1 MQLNKA
7 KNFFQSFWG
16 GIIVVIIVIA
26 VVYLIYNSLKNK
38 GVSFIVEG
46 PELAKSGE
54 IIDLHLI
61 YSNNS
66 RVVLQGGEIEI
77 KLPEGILSVEEPS
90 KNIINLYLGEIA
102 PKDSEDKLFKVLIT
116 GEPKTSKTIQAVFRY
131 RPKSLSSNFEIPV
144 DYNIS
149 IFGSNFSLEMNFP
162 QEIFL
167 DQSFPLELHWEN
179 QTKEIFE
186 NLEIEALWPEG
197 FNLVESNP
205 SASSAQNNIWKLET
219 ITPYGSGKINITG
232 LVSGEAGQ
240 TKKIAFILGIKS
252 NQQFLPLAKT
262 EGYIRLAANPLEIIT
277 LINGEQNYIASLGET
292 LNVTIN
298 YKNNY
303 STPLRNLVLKTVLN
317 GEALDFSTLKAPK
330 ALFTLR
336 TQTLSWDGAKVEDL
350 YNLNP
355 QESGSLSFSIKLLKD
370 WPMVS
375 PAQKNPIIEIK
386 STLESANIPEGAS
399 VSTLPR
405 AVSVNNIKINTVCGL
420 EITSYFR
427 DAASG
432 IANQGKLPLRVDEP
446 TDFTIHFK
454 ILNSFNTINKIK
466 IQTSLPPGV
475 EFTGQIGGNYGS
487 NLPQYDKNNR
497 QLIWEVGSVE
507 AGSGYLTRPPEL
519 IFQVRVT
526 PQYTQINQPVA
537 LIEETTFKA
546 VDAFTLQEFS
556 RVYSPVLSNKLTD
569 TTVYPSQGIVQP

>member
-205 SASSAQNNIWKLET
+205 GASSAQNNIWKLET

-232 LVSGEAGQ
+232 LISGEAGQ

>member
-205 SASSAQNNIWKLET
+205 GASSAQNNIWKLET

>member
-116 GEPKTSKTIQAVFRY
+116 GEPKTAKTIQAVFRY

-205 SASSAQNNIWKLET
+205 GASSAQNNIWKLET

>member
-205 SASSAQNNIWKLET
+205 GASSAQNNIWKLET

-232 LVSGEAGQ
+232 LISGEAGQ

-317 GEALDFSTLKAPK
+317 GEALDFSTLRAPK
-330 ALFTLR
+330 ALFALR

-507 AGSGYLTRPPEL
+507 AGSGYLTIPPEL

>member
-38 GVSFIVEG
+38 GVSFVVEG

-205 SASSAQNNIWKLET
+205 GASSAQNNIWKLET

>member
-330 ALFTLR
+330 ALFALR

-355 QESGSLSFSIKLLKD
+355 QESGSLNFSIKLLKD

-386 STLESANIPEGAS
+386 STLESANIPEGAP

-454 ILNSFNTINKIK
+454 ILNSFNNINKIK

-497 QLIWEVGSVE
+497 QLIWEVSSVE

-556 RVYSPVLSNKLTD
+556 KVYSPVLSNKLTD